1 MQQHFDPSTSQSPLA
16 TYIDTPLPEDPAQL
30 AAIQKQVESLP
41 RVDSQSST
49 ASHRYKPYSRVNST
63 HSIGSSGGSCDSL
76 QSYSRSSNRGA
87 RRGRRL
93 YAEVQQAEDEEFIP
107 NMSRS
112 PAFFCTFCG
121 KELRDRYQWK
131 RHEETLHVPRS
142 LWVCDLAPCIEQKGI
157 DERTFMRKDQYVQHV
172 GIGHGRMSE
181 ELLKDARRDALD
193 IPSGHLALK
202 CGFCGKF
209 CAGWRSR
216 VNHVLKH
223 FQDGMKL
230 TSWWLGRLMLED
242 FVPRA
247 WELEKPAM

>member
-30 AAIQKQVESLP
+30 AIQKQVESLP

-63 HSIGSSGGSCDSL
+63 HSIGSSGGICDSP

-87 RRGRRL
+87 RRSRRL
-93 YAEVQQAEDEEFIP
+93 YAEVQQAEDEEFTP
-107 NMSRS
+107 NMSKS

-181 ELLKDARRDALD
+181 ELLKDARRDALN